1 MAAYRRVDDL
11 RSPAGWLPVH
21 RDQLRAQR
29 SVSSMGS
36 LYLFFTVTTMKSTV
50 SSEAVKL
57 QRSAC
62 VLLCSTEN
70 HMLLYFRIEWQLVI
84 CSPVCW
90 LNGVCETKNMF
101 EVQTSHNVQQ
111 GQRLLHFAAF
121 NKTLLQQTRNSCQM
135 NTGKKQLPLWS
146 RWPANSS

>member
-1 MAAYRRVDDL
+1 MTY
-11 RSPAGWLPVH
+11 GH
-21 RDQLRAQR
+21 LRADCLYTGI
-29 SVSSMGS
+29 SSGPNARCRVWEAFTF
-36 LYLFFTVTTMKSTV
+36 FFTVTTMKSTV

-62 VLLCSTEN
+62 VLLYSTEN